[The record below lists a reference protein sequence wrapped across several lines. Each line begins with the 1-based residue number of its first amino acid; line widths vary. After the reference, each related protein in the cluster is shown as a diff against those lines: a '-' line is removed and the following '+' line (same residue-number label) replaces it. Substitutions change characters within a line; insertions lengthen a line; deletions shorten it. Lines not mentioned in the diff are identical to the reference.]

1 LDFFLNLKMRKVKF
15 LLYLISFTFIGVSCG
30 EGEDNDK
37 VDLPSDLEV
46 VVNKEANG
54 LVRLT
59 LNATN
64 ANFFLVNFG
73 IPDSDFVRVTGN
85 EVSNTYTD
93 PGRYNISVQAHA
105 SDTEFITSFSIITFT
120 NAELGIEFP
129 KNGFESPLEYAGYEM
144 VWNDEFEGNTLSD
157 DWVFEIGDGCPAL
170 CGWGNNELQYY
181 RTENTEVREGFLV
194 IKATQENFGG
204 KNYTSSRIK
213 TQEKQSFK
221 YGRIDIRAALP
232 KGQGI
237 WPALW
242 MLGDNITE
250 LGWPACGEIDIMEM
264 VGGSQDGRDNT
275 VHGTVHWD
283 SNGNWANFGGSTRL
297 EQGIFN
303 DKFHVFSIIWDD
315 SKIVWLLDNVP
326 YHEIDT
332 TPQGLNEFRESFFF
346 LFNIA
351 VGGNW
356 PGSPD
361 GSTVFP
367 QQMAVD
373 YVRVFQKN

>member
-1 LDFFLNLKMRKVKF
+1 MMRKIKF
-15 LLYLISFTFIGVSCG
+15 LLYLVFFAFIGLSCS
-30 EGEDNDK
+30 EGEDND
-37 VDLPSDLEV
+37 VINLPSDLDV
-46 VVNKEANG
+46 LVNKEANG

-105 SDTEFITSFSIITFT
+105 SDTEFITSFSIVTFT

-157 DWVFEIGDGCPAL
+157 DWVFEIGDGCPTL

-181 RTENTEVREGFLV
+181 KRENTEVREGFLV
-194 IKATQENFGG
+194 IRATQENFGG

-283 SNGNWANFGGSTRL
+283 SNGAWANFGGSTRL

-361 GSTVFP
+361 GTTVFP

>member
-1 LDFFLNLKMRKVKF
+1 MMRKIKF
-15 LLYLISFTFIGVSCG
+15 LLYLVFFAFIGLSCS
-30 EGEDNDK
+30 EGEDND
-37 VDLPSDLEV
+37 VVNLPSDLEV
-46 VVNKEANG
+46 LVNKEANG
-54 LVRLT
+54 LVKLT

-73 IPDSDFVRVTGN
+73 IPDSDWVRVNGN
-85 EVSNTYTD
+85 EVTNTYTD

-105 SDTEFITSFSIITFT
+105 SDTEFITSFSIVTFT

-157 DWVFEIGDGCPAL
+157 DWVFEIGDGCPTL

-181 RTENTEVREGFLV
+181 KRENTEVREGFLV
-194 IKATQENFGG
+194 IRATQENFGG

-264 VGGSQDGRDNT
+264 VGGSQDVRDNT

-361 GSTVFP
+361 GTTVFP